1 MLMQNSCR
9 FKTIALLE
17 AFIPEVRS
25 MYRILSELENSL
37 SKTDLTERSLT
48 LGEVDTSS
56 LGEGEG
62 EF

>member
-1 MLMQNSCR
+1 MLMQNSWR

-25 MYRILSELENSL
+25 MYLILSELENSL
-37 SKTDLTERSLT
+37 SRTDLTERSLT
-48 LGEVDTSS
+48 RGEVDTSS